1 MALLHNVVSYIEF
14 LQNKIREVQNALV
27 PHSSELGFG
36 PLWTPRRLLSST
48 EKEENCHPDP
58 WKRRQPRGP
67 VIPQILPIT
76 FLGLSPSLL
85 SSPVTD
91 ATVGGLV
98 PPVLFEEVQ
107 ICGSPAQ
114 ESTVLH
120 PDLDH
125 NYQLH
130 KGISTQQ
137 DGSQGDKLHPE
148 IRTDTELKIKR
159 VNPGSK
165 PRAQGKAMEG
175 KVNPA
180 ASSPP
185 VNLQTCGKVGKRPGI
200 STLKAARKKCVNGFL
215 MFCRMNRRTYLR
227 EFPGTASTA
236 ATKYLADLWRV
247 MSEQERRP
255 YCMKALQF
263 SMMNDRLVKQ
273 RNPIPQEDLLQPKPF
288 HVLLAEK
295 SFLVDAP

>member
-1 MALLHNVVSYIEF
+1 MALSPSH
-14 LQNKIREVQNALV
+14 
-27 PHSSELGFG
+27 
-36 PLWTPRRLLSST
+36 LS
-48 EKEENCHPDP
+48 
-58 WKRRQPRGP
+58 P